1 MIPQA
6 GIFSAIPFTQINSKT
21 MIVALLA
28 RPAEKSGPCAGCGLL
43 LWGALKTREKT
54 EGTECSIEKGSQSDT
69 ASLPVYPLP
78 TLLRNL
84 PC

>member
-54 EGTECSIEKGSQSDT
+54 EGTVLRKAHKVIL
-69 ASLPVYPLP
+69 LPYLYIHFPLYYA
-78 TLLRNL
+78 TSHVD
-84 PC
+84 